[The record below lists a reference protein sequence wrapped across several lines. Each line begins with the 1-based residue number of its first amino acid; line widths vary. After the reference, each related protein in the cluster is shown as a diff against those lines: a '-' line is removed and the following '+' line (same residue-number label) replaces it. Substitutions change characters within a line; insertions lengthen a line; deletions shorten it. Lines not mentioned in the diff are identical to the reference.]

1 MVLKKAVD
9 VEFSGF
15 SKMRDKIKIETPFYF
30 Q

>member
-1 MVLKKAVD
+1 MVSKKAID

-15 SKMRDKIKIETPFYF
+15 SKMRDEIKIESPFYF